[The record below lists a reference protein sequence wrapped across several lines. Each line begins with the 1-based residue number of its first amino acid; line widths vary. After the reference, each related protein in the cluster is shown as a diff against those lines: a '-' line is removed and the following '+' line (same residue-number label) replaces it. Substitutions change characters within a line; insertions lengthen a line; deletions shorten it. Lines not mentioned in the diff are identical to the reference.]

1 MDWLFSCKFVTL
13 TDRVDRVI
21 GVKATFSEA
30 NLDSESL
37 WLSESESGSSTAKEK
52 EKKPLILTNLN
63 QFLQC
68 PPLLTLQITNIKFI
82 YLFTSLIVTYSMPLL
97 EVGEGDGGREN
108 PPFWS
113 CHFCF
118 QPMKYLPYI
127 KLGFELFN
135 VIKIDQWDTHR
146 PMRYNS
152 EFVYLESGEGWEV
165 VWGRRICLSLAVDYK
180 MTRSCV
186 LTVFCLISV

>member
-82 YLFTSLIVTYSMPLL
+82 YLFTSL
-97 EVGEGDGGREN
+97 
-108 PPFWS
+108 
-113 CHFCF
+113 
-118 QPMKYLPYI
+118 LPTAC
-127 KLGFELFN
+127 LC
-135 VIKIDQWDTHR
+135 WR
-146 PMRYNS
+146 
-152 EFVYLESGEGWEV
+152 
-165 VWGRRICLSLAVDYK
+165 WGRGMEEGKTLHFDPATFVSNQWNTYHI
-180 MTRSCV
+180 
-186 LTVFCLISV
+186 

>member
-21 GVKATFSEA
+21 GVKATFSVG
-30 NLDSESL
+30 NLDSVSL

-108 PPFWS
+108 PP
-113 CHFCF
+113 
-118 QPMKYLPYI
+118 YLILP
-127 KLGFELFN
+127 LLFPTN
-135 VIKIDQWDTHR
+135 EILTI
-146 PMRYNS
+146 YN
-152 EFVYLESGEGWEV
+152 
-165 VWGRRICLSLAVDYK
+165 WGLNYS
-180 MTRSCV
+180 V
-186 LTVFCLISV
+186 L